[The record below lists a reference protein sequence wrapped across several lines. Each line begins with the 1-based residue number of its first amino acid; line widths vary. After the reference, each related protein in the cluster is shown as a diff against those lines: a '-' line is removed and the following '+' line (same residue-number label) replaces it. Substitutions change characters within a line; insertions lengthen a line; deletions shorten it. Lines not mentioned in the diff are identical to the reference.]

1 MCSGVAQEAIL
12 LAVVN
17 KEKLVKLLEHI
28 LDENKFLS
36 PYGIRSL
43 SKVSLL
49 GMYRSTK
56 SFETSL
62 YLQY

>member
-43 SKVSLL
+43 SKVGLSLL
-49 GMYRSTK
+49 LTILVK
-56 SFETSL
+56 FL
-62 YLQY
+62 

>member
-43 SKVSLL
+43 SKVILL

-56 SFETSL
+56 RFET
-62 YLQY
+62 